1 MNGEGREQAKFA
13 IGRAR
18 DARRRRPIN
27 QGVLL
32 EVCKLQMDYSLG
44 LVDCKAKASG
54 FNQK

>member
-27 QGVLL
+27 QGVLV